1 MNWDKYGMSQ
11 KEEELEYLRQLVA
24 ERCTT
29 GIYDN
34 ADLLKKCKVL
44 ENQLYYKEQVEDL
57 EKDAAIIEELLE
69 GEDLEYFDDLR
80 QDLLDVRIRIESI
93 LEQLDTNFLL
103 DGKYDADNAVVSIH
117 AGEGGTEACDWAEML
132 LRMYQR
138 WASAHCFKFVLLE
151 RLDGGVAGVKNV
163 EFRIEGIN
171 AYGMLKGEMGVHR
184 LVRVSPFDSQ
194 GRRHT
199 SFAAVEVL
207 PELSDDES
215 SLVSINPEDLET
227 QTFRSGGAGGQY
239 QNTTESGVR
248 LIHKPTGLIAE
259 SREERSQHQ
268 NKELCLKKLKSM
280 LARKLEEEK
289 LEEVNELRG
298 EKSLNEWGSQI
309 RSYVFMPYQLVRD
322 ERTKHQSGKIE
333 AVMNGDIDDF
343 IKEYLLWRKNNG

>member
-24 ERCTT
+24 ERCAT

-34 ADLLKKCKVL
+34 ADLLKKCRVL

-57 EKDAAIIEELLE
+57 EKDAAIIEELLKE
-69 GEDLEYFDDLR
+69 EDLEDLR
-80 QDLLDVRIRIESI
+80 QDLLDVRIRIEAI
-93 LEQLDTNFLL
+93 LEQLNTNFLL

-138 WASAHCFKFVLLE
+138 WASAHCFNFVLLE
-151 RLDGGVAGVKNV
+151 KLDGGVAGIKNV

-207 PELSDDES
+207 PELSDDEAQT
-215 SLVSINPEDLET
+215 VVINPQDLEQ

-248 LIHKPTGLIAE
+248 LIHKPTGLVAE

>member
-1 MNWDKYGMSQ
+1 MSQ

-24 ERCTT
+24 ERCAT

-34 ADLLKKCKVL
+34 ADLLKKCRIL

-57 EKDAAIIEELLE
+57 EKDATIIEELLKE
-69 GEDLEYFDDLR
+69 EDLADLR
-80 QDLLDVRIRIESI
+80 QDLLDVRIRIEGI

-103 DGKYDADNAVVSIH
+103 DGKYDSDNAVVSIH

-163 EFRIEGIN
+163 EFKIEGIN

-207 PELSDDES
+207 PELSDDEAQT
-215 SLVSINPEDLET
+215 VVINPQDLEQ

-298 EKSLNEWGSQI
+298 EKTLNEWGSQI

-343 IKEYLLWRKNNG
+343 IKEYLLWRKSNG

>member
-1 MNWDKYGMSQ
+1 MNQ

-24 ERCTT
+24 ERCAT

-34 ADLLKKCKVL
+34 ADLLKKCKIL

-57 EKDAAIIEELLE
+57 EKDAAIIEELLKDE
-69 GEDLEYFDDLR
+69 EPEYFEDLR
-80 QDLLDVRIRIESI
+80 QDLLDVRIRIENI
-93 LEQLDTNFLL
+93 LEQLDTHFLL

-151 RLDGGVAGVKNV
+151 RLDGGVAGIKNV

-343 IKEYLLWRKNNG
+343 IKEYLLWKKNNGQK